1 MATSTPAKSSVGAL
15 RVLYVE
21 DDPMLREMLATQL
34 RADARIGSVEAF
46 GTARE
51 VVDGASGELDVAL
64 IDLSLGQGQ
73 PSGIEVGLALRATR
87 RGLPIVIFSQYRVP
101 SVDDAVPPREREG
114 WSFLQKGSDVGID
127 ELVEVL
133 SGAVDGVEYAATSEA
148 AMSADSVLAKLS
160 PRQREVI
167 ALAAAGYD
175 AVGIAERLHLAH
187 VSVRRELSMAY
198 RVLVPD
204 PQPGT
209 DLRTAAV
216 LEYLRLMPAAV
227 ESSTED

>member
-187 VSVRRELSMAY
+187 VSVRRELSLAY

-216 LEYLRLMPAAV
+216 LEDLRLMPAAV

>member
-1 MATSTPAKSSVGAL
+1 MATSTPAKSSVSAL

-21 DDPMLREMLATQL
+21 DDPMLRDMLATQL

-51 VVDGASGELDVAL
+51 VVDGASGNPDVAL
-64 IDLSLGQGQ
+64 IDLALGQGH

-101 SVDDAVPPREREG
+101 NVDDAVPPREREG
-114 WSFLQKGSDVGID
+114 WSFVQKGSDVGVA
-127 ELVEVL
+127 ELVTVLQAAVGGVEHVAAAVSAQPVDEVL
-133 SGAVDGVEYAATSEA
+133 AR
-148 AMSADSVLAKLS
+148 LS
-160 PRQREVI
+160 PRQREVM
-167 ALAAAGYD
+167 ALAASGYD

-187 VSVRRELSMAY
+187 VSVRRELSLAY
-198 RVLVPD
+198 RVLVAE

-216 LEYLRLMPAAV
+216 LEYLRLMPAAG
-227 ESSTED
+227 EPATEG

>member
-1 MATSTPAKSSVGAL
+1 MPAN
-15 RVLYVE
+15 
-21 DDPMLREMLATQL
+21 
-34 RADARIGSVEAF
+34 
-46 GTARE
+46 
-51 VVDGASGELDVAL
+51 
-64 IDLSLGQGQ
+64 
-73 PSGIEVGLALRATR
+73 
-87 RGLPIVIFSQYRVP
+87 
-101 SVDDAVPPREREG
+101 
-114 WSFLQKGSDVGID
+114 
-127 ELVEVL
+127 
-133 SGAVDGVEYAATSEA
+133 
-148 AMSADSVLAKLS
+148 SVLAKLS

-175 AVGIAERLHLAH
+175 AVGIADRLHLAH

-227 ESSTED
+227 ESSTEG

>member
-1 MATSTPAKSSVGAL
+1 MAAAPPVTTRVGAL

-34 RADARIGSVEAF
+34 RADSRIGTVEAF

-51 VVDGASGELDVAL
+51 VVDGASSDPDVAL
-64 IDLSLGQGQ
+64 IDLALGHGQ

-101 SVDDAVPPREREG
+101 NVDDAVPPREREG
-114 WSFLQKGSDVGID
+114 WSFMQKGSRVGID
-127 ELVEVL
+127 ELVQVL
-133 SGAVDGVEYAATSEA
+133 VGAVDGVEYKSTEEA
-148 AMSADSVLAKLS
+148 AKSADAVLAKLS

-167 ALAAAGYD
+167 ALAASGYD

-187 VSVRRELSMAY
+187 VSVRRELSLAY
-198 RVLVPD
+198 RVLVPE
-204 PQPGT
+204 PKPGT

-216 LEYLRLMPAAV
+216 LEYLRLMPGAV
-227 ESSTED
+227 EHSAEH

>member
-187 VSVRRELSMAY
+187 VSVRRELSLAY

>member
-34 RADARIGSVEAF
+34 RADARVGSVEAF

-51 VVDGASGELDVAL
+51 AVDGASVEADVAL

-187 VSVRRELSMAY
+187 VSVRRELSLAY

>member
-21 DDPMLREMLATQL
+21 DDPMLREMLSTQL

-64 IDLSLGQGQ
+64 IDLSLGHGQ

-101 SVDDAVPPREREG
+101 SVDDAVPPRERVG
-114 WSFLQKGSDVGID
+114 WSFVQKGSDVGIE

-133 SGAVDGVEYAATSEA
+133 SGAVDGLEYAATSEA
-148 AMSADSVLAKLS
+148 AMSADTVLAKLS

-175 AVGIAERLHLAH
+175 AVGMAERLHLAH

-227 ESSTED
+227 ERSTEG

>member
-101 SVDDAVPPREREG
+101 NVDDAVPPREREG
-114 WSFLQKGSDVGID
+114 WSFLQKGSDVSIAQ
-127 ELVEVL
+127 LVEVL
-133 SGAVDGVEYAATSEA
+133 EA
-148 AMSADSVLAKLS
+148 AVGGIERIDAAPSAQPAAEVLARLT
-160 PRQREVI
+160 PRQREVM
-167 ALAAAGYD
+167 ALAASGYD

-187 VSVRRELSMAY
+187 VSIRRELSLAY
-198 RVLVPD
+198 RVLVPN

-216 LEYLRLMPAAV
+216 LEYLRLMPAAG
-227 ESSTED
+227 EPAAEE

>member
-101 SVDDAVPPREREG
+101 NVDDAVPPREREG
-114 WSFLQKGSDVGID
+114 WSFLQKGSDIGID

-133 SGAVDGVEYAATSEA
+133 SGAVDGVEYVATSEA
-148 AMSADSVLAKLS
+148 AMPANSVLAKLS

-175 AVGIAERLHLAH
+175 AVGIADRLHLAH
-187 VSVRRELSMAY
+187 VSVRRELSSGQIGGGGGLAQVATCPSAILP
-198 RVLVPD
+198 R
-204 PQPGT
+204 GGGSHS
-209 DLRTAAV
+209 TA
-216 LEYLRLMPAAV
+216 
-227 ESSTED
+227 TGNG